1 MAFSFICPEPPTS
14 PPLAHLLETNA
25 PLTSMEIHLA
35 TSYIDE
41 LESQIALLDESIKSL
56 QLRRADLLK
65 SMETPKAI
73 LAPVRRLPSEILGEI
88 FSLMVRPMFLPAKT
102 ENAPWLFTRVCRRWS
117 AVALATPAL
126 WSRVTLELDPDVT
139 EGSLSLTN
147 LCFQRSEQ
155 EDGVCNSHPLLDV
168 VLSSSERWRTAVLY
182 INFPLIQQI
191 TSIHGNLSSLTTLLI
206 SFQLRTD
213 QGFDEEFMNVFSI
226 APRLRSLQAILW
238 KDVGHFLRAPFSL
251 PWHQLTRLSTTFAS
265 NIEALAA
272 FRKLSDI
279 VECTFAFSKTEI
291 LPADCSTIRLPH
303 LRSLALQ
310 IDLETEGSVEM
321 NPNHTSLLDFL
332 YTPSLRTL
340 TTHDTADEQAI
351 LGLITRSDCA
361 ASLTSLRFYS
371 IPINESMALHLL
383 KKMPHLTSLDFGD
396 FQGTLLPVSS
406 VPAFIQTFSKQWLRT
421 AQDDHSPRSLR
432 VTIADQDLNPQDEK
446 KINFMLAPM
455 HKDGLFVTVTPT
467 PNFPEIFTD
476 DF

>member
-1 MAFSFICPEPPTS
+1 MGFSFICPEPPTS
-14 PPLAHLLETNA
+14 PPLPIFLKQNA
-25 PLTSMEIHLA
+25 PLTSMESALPLL
-35 TSYIDE
+35 TIDE

-102 ENAPWLFTRVCRRWS
+102 ENAPWLFTRVCRRW
-117 AVALATPAL
+117 
-126 WSRVTLELDPDVT
+126 VTLELDPDVT

-147 LCFQRSEQ
+147 LCFQRSGQVPLTVTVIQ

-213 QGFDEEFMNVFSI
+213 QGFDEEFLNVFSI
-226 APRLRSLQAILW
+226 VPRLRSLQAILW

-251 PWHQLTRLSTTFAS
+251 PWHQLTRLSTTFVS
-265 NIEALAA
+265 NIEALDA

-310 IDLETEGSVEM
+310 IDLETEDSVEM

-340 TTHDTADEQAI
+340 TTHDTADEQAV

-383 KKMPHLTSLDFGD
+383 KKMRHLTSLDFGD

-406 VPAFIQTFSKQWLRT
+406 VPAFIQTFSRQWLHT
-421 AQDDHSPRSLR
+421 AQDDHSLRSFR

-446 KINFMLAPM
+446 KINCMLAPM
-455 HKDGLFVTVTPT
+455 HKDGLFVTVTST